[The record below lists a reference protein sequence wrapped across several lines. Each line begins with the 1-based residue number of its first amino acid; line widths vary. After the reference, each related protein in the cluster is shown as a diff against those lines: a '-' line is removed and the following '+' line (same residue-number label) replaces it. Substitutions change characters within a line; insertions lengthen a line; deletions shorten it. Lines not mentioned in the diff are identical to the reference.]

1 MSCFFSPSRAVLS
14 AILRDE
20 YLTSAVR
27 TKEGDKAGSNQ
38 PPARDPVQFKLD
50 LTPNCFISYLGKTGS
65 RSTRYV
71 SMPHPNESSI
81 LPKFLEKSDPEVTR
95 PAFSTWPVQ
104 KTQPK
109 AFELCASIQIHQST
123 CRDRWQFK
131 TTTLPRTG
139 MFVWSR
145 HADCWI
151 WIDAHNSNAF
161 GCAPPYNILYIS
173 HLSLSM
179 PLLQQLVIIVC
190 FCLFQVLTNILF
202 KGSYVN
208 SCKEQIFKSRSHLR
222 KLSCHSKRSTGFHCS
237 QSRSSTSFLF

>member
-1 MSCFFSPSRAVLS
+1 MFFSPSRAVLS

-38 PPARDPVQFKLD
+38 PPARDPVQFKLE
-50 LTPNCFISYLGKTGS
+50 LTPNYLISYLENTGS

-104 KTQPK
+104 KSQPK
-109 AFELCASIQIHQST
+109 AFEVCASIQIHQSAY
-123 CRDRWQFK
+123 RDRWQFK

-145 HADCWI
+145 YADCWI

-222 KLSCHSKRSTGFHCS
+222 KLLCHSKRSTGFHCS